1 MPSSN
6 ETIFKF
12 SNYIVLQS
20 TKDAQLNA
28 FYIRGY
34 SDAENL
40 VTSVEEGLSRA
51 ARQDY
56 AFFAGQRAARTKL
69 RSLSQARGRCS
80 LRELPVPSTKAH
92 LAFPLPHQSPYAKP
106 TLLR

>member
-1 MPSSN
+1 MLWL
-6 ETIFKF
+6 I
-12 SNYIVLQS
+12 QS

-40 VTSVEEGLSRA
+40 VSSAEEGLARA

-56 AFFAGQRAARTKL
+56 AFFAGQRAARSTL
-69 RSLSQARGRCS
+69 RYDRHSL
-80 LRELPVPSTKAH
+80 
-92 LAFPLPHQSPYAKP
+92 
-106 TLLR
+106 